1 MAGEI
6 RNGGVEKIRST
17 IKRENKL
24 TGHTKRQIYIERK
37 N

>member
-17 IKRENKL
+17 IKTENKL
-24 TGHTKRQIYIERK
+24 TRDIPKERFT
-37 N
+37 